1 MIEGHEPAAFAALL
15 GRLVDAAAP
24 EPGRR
29 WLAGQLA
36 QPGSRAQLHLA
47 FAAAGRRLGPRP
59 LRVNSGEPG
68 VTPALLLQ
76 LSGRGLD
83 ELGRVALLFSAL
95 GADGAQDAEL
105 IEQLFLRGG
114 AGEQQAIL
122 RALPLLPEPS
132 RFIALGVAACRSSV
146 QTIFEAIACENSFPA
161 DRFDELAFNQM
172 VLKALFNG
180 VRTSRIEGL
189 ARRAGPELRR
199 MVLEYAAER
208 RAAGRSVPEDI
219 EAIRALVDSQTPSQG
234 SHA

>member
-1 MIEGHEPAAFAALL
+1 MIEGHEPAFAALL
-15 GRLVDAAAP
+15 GRLVSAAAP
-24 EPGRR
+24 EAGGR
-29 WLAGQLA
+29 WLDGQLA
-36 QPGSRAQLHLA
+36 QPASRAQLSVA
-47 FAAAGRRLGPRP
+47 FAAAGRRLGARP
-59 LRVNSGEPG
+59 LRLDGEPG
-68 VTPALLLQ
+68 ITPALALQ

-95 GADGAQDAEL
+95 GADGAQDAAL
-105 IEQLFLRGG
+105 VEQLFLRGG

-146 QTIFEAIACENSFPA
+146 QTVFEAIACENAFPA
-161 DRFDELAFNQM
+161 NRFDELAFNQM

-180 VRTSRIEGL
+180 VRTPRIVGL
-189 ARRAGPELRR
+189 AKRAGPELRR

-208 RAAGRSVPEDI
+208 RAAGRSVPGDI
-219 EAIRALVDSQTPSQG
+219 EAICALVDSQTPRQG